1 MFGVRLCVA
10 IIAIAA
16 AIIALWL
23 LRRFRMTKDDHTM
36 LRAAI
41 ATKHKYGSVTLTDE
55 EKRCLEEIS
64 GQKFEATWLGRDN
77 DDAEPH
83 PLIMNEDGEY
93 EILLEKEREK
103 ERLHAQQKEEIEI

>member
-1 MFGVRLCVA
+1 
-10 IIAIAA
+10 
-16 AIIALWL
+16 
-23 LRRFRMTKDDHTM
+23 M